1 MLTSWA
7 KQSARDLSLGNP
19 LRKEESRNITKAPE
33 GLMNVEEIPYMT
45 DAALGTPVKDVFP
58 IANLIDEIANPV
70 NISESFDYVVSHLEN
85 ADQRKHMWP
94 KKASYCKR
102 LEKELKDGTFRITP
116 DDVREITVKDGPKI
130 RVCQCPY
137 VYHRVGCHA
146 VMVPVE
152 RHLHPTLI
160 KNTAAS
166 IKGRGMHWLHQIIEE
181 DLLADAENMCFFYQ
195 SDILGYFDHI
205 NQDGM
210 KCTVRRYISDTKVLP
225 MLDNFITLL
234 PKGISKGLRSSQ
246 CLANLFLSDVDHK
259 MCEKVSFHEIEVDGE
274 KDVAIKGDGKV
285 KIKGKEIRFHYY
297 RYCDDIVIIA
307 KTKKELWQ
315 LRNYLQSLLNKLGL
329 TIKPSEAVRPLI
341 VGMDYLGYKTF
352 VDDTKP
358 NRDVYSLIRKC
369 TKQKFARRIK
379 EVKSRKRRQSLIG
392 SFFGMAAHAD
402 CKHLLKKLITPQE
415 YKKLKH
421 KRKVK
426 DFGELK
432 IAPTSLDGKKNFKG
446 SKISPRELDKQ
457 PFILVDFERDLIPRR
472 ESDEYQRRIQDADMK
487 GLNPD
492 LVQKPKSKY
501 LCQIIYRG
509 TPRKMWTGDRELWSI
524 LEQLEKDGELPC
536 FMSIEMDY
544 TTQYP
549 KANFTSATKFG
560 HTAPSDEELNN
571 LLSQLN
577 IQLTTK

>member
-33 GLMNVEEIPYMT
+33 GLMNVEEIPYMN

-58 IANLIDEIANPV
+58 IANLIDEIADPV
-70 NISESFDYVVSHLEN
+70 NISDSFDYVVSHLEN

-102 LEKELKDGTFRITP
+102 LEKELKNGTFRITP
-116 DDVREITVKDGPKI
+116 DDVREITVKDGHKI

-181 DLLADAENMCFFYQ
+181 DLLADADNMRFFYQ

-205 NQDGM
+205 NQGGM
-210 KCTVRRYISDTKVLP
+210 KWTVRKYISDTKVLP

-234 PKGISKGLRSSQ
+234 PQGISKGLRSSQ

-358 NRDVYSLIRKC
+358 NRDVYSLIRKR

-472 ESDEYQRRIQDADMK
+472 ESEDYQRRIQDADMK

-560 HTAPSDEELNN
+560 HTAPSEEELNN